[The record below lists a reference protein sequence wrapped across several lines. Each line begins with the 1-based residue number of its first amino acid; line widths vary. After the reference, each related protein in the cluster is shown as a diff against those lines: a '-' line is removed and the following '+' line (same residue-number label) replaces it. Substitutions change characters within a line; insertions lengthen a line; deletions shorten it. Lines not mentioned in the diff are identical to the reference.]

1 MLSLIAAMA
10 QQRVIGCN
18 GAMPWHLPADLA
30 WFKQN
35 TLGKPM
41 IMGRKTWDSIGRAL
55 PGRRTIVISRDAA
68 LQPVGAERVISPEA
82 ALAAVAG
89 APEIMIVGGAQIY
102 QHFLTYA
109 DRLYLTLIDADFTGD
124 TFFPDYNQ
132 HQWRTVER
140 VNHPA
145 DAKNPYPY
153 SFLILER
160 ES

>member
-10 QQRVIGCN
+10 HQRVIGCN

-35 TLGKPM
+35 TLGKPI

-55 PGRRTIVISRDAA
+55 PGRRNIVISRDVAFHPA
-68 LQPVGAERVISPEA
+68 SAERVSSPEA
-82 ALAAVAG
+82 ALAAVADV
-89 APEIMIVGGAQIY
+89 PEIMVVGGAQIY
-102 QHFLTYA
+102 QHFLAHA
-109 DRLYLTLIDADFTGD
+109 DRLYLTLIDADFAGD

-132 HQWRTVER
+132 HQWCTVEQ

-145 DAKNPYPY
+145 DAKNFYPY